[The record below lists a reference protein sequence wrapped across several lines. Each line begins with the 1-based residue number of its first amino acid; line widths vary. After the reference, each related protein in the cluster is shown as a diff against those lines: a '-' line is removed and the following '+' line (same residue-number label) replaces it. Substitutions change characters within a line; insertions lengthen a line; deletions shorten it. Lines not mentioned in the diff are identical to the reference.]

1 MSDGQLDKVLSLRPR
16 TFTWKDPRKDGHQEG
31 FIAQEV
37 ETVIPE
43 AVEERTS
50 APDPE
55 DTSRDFEGDIKVLKH
70 EVINA
75 RLVKAVQEL
84 SQKVADKDGIISAL
98 EQRIHT
104 IEQRLI

>member
-1 MSDGQLDKVLSLRPR
+1 M
-16 TFTWKDPRKDGHQEG
+16 
-31 FIAQEV
+31 
-37 ETVIPE
+37 PE
-43 AVEERTS
+43 AVEERAS

-70 EVINA
+70 EVIYA